1 MSSLALN
8 IGLKKNLFSGSSNNE
23 KINNLIESVDK
34 IFSHNYPF
42 NYQQIYTKCHEIC
55 QSRHGKDLYE
65 TLEVYM
71 INKINDI
78 QIKLVNEKDNKP
90 IFLRKFV
97 EFYNFYREKIL
108 VISDIFL
115 YLEKNKDRMGE
126 GMLSLKELYI
136 KIFFDQIINSLKLK
150 NEIINSLFRT
160 LSDLRTNLSQ
170 DLDTYEQFIK
180 ILVLNC

>member
-8 IGLKKNLFSGSSNNE
+8 LGLKKNFFSVSSNNE
-23 KINNLIESVDK
+23 KIINLIENVDK

-65 TLEVYM
+65 TLEVY
-71 INKINDI
+71 IIHKINDI
-78 QIKLVNEKDNKP
+78 QTKLVDEKENKI

-97 EFYNFYREKIL
+97 EFYNFYLEKIL
-108 VISDIFL
+108 IISDIFL

-150 NEIINSLFRT
+150 NEIIDSLFKI
-160 LSDLRTNLSQ
+160 LSELRTNISQ
-170 DLDTYEQFIK
+170 EYELYEQFIR
-180 ILVLNC
+180 ILVLFC